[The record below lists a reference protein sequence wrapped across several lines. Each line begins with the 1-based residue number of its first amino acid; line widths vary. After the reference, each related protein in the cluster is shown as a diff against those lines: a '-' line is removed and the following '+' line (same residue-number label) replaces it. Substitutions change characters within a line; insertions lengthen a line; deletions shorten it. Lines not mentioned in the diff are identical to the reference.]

1 MMDFTNP
8 HFEEP
13 RWLWLAVV
21 GPALLAWLYR
31 FAARARRNQLAQVA
45 SPHFLAELT
54 RSHSPARRNSKQF
67 LLLVGVALFGVAL
80 ARPQW
85 GELESRDQWLGDDV
99 VFVLDCSR
107 SMLATDVQPDR
118 LQRAKFAILD
128 FVRRHGTGRV
138 GVVAFAGAAFL
149 QCPLTF
155 DYDAL
160 EDALKDLDARTIPV
174 GGTDIGR
181 ALQEAF
187 HALEKNSSR
196 KRIVL
201 LTDGEDLE
209 KSGVKEAGSLAKAG
223 VTVYTLG
230 VGTAAG
236 AELRAMT
243 PTGQMDYVRDARGEV
258 VRSRLDEETLVAIAK
273 ATGGSYFPLG
283 RLGEGLAKVRR
294 AIETTNAAGF
304 ARTRAQGVERFHIPL
319 AIGLACLVI
328 ESLVGTRRR
337 KPVMSPMKRSS
348 QKSSAALAVALVMAF
363 CPAAFGAPTEATNH
377 TALAPPPPA
386 PVTARGFYNVGT
398 QRLAAGKLAEAETML
413 QNALAQQDGRVESLA
428 LYNLGHVRFEL
439 GREELKKSPPVRPAK
454 TRARTAVAA
463 GEDAIQSAETALATN
478 QVQRMVAAYI
488 QGRGARKELRA
499 AYDAVYRAL
508 EVHGR
513 TLEKWRRSLGD
524 FRGTAE
530 LNASDPNALPNAQLV
545 ERAIAELVDSVRE
558 LLSVT
563 MKCSGSCSKLGDLLS
578 QLKGR
583 IPKDQ
588 MPPGA
593 AGGEED
599 DEELGE
605 PQLEELAGMKEG
617 ESKVGREMEISLS
630 PEEAGNLLDG
640 FRLGGNRRLPMGQS
654 DKGEPKDR
662 KRRDW

>member
-1 MMDFTNP
+1 MNFAHP
-8 HFEEP
+8 HFAEP
-13 RWLWLAVV
+13 RWLWLAVLGLV
-21 GPALLAWLYR
+21 LLAGLYR
-31 FAARARRNQLAQVA
+31 FAAGARRKQLARIA
-45 SPHFLAELT
+45 APHFRAELT
-54 RSHSPARRNSKQF
+54 RSHSPNRRNVKQG
-67 LLLVGVALFGVAL
+67 LLLAGVALCGVAL

-85 GELESRDQWLGDDV
+85 GELESSDQWRGDDV

-107 SMLATDVQPDR
+107 SMRAADVQPDR

-128 FVRRHGTGRV
+128 FVRRPGTGRV

-160 EDALKDLDARTIPV
+160 EDALKDLNERTIPV

-181 ALQEAF
+181 ALKEAF

-209 KSGVKEAGSLAKAG
+209 QSGVKEAEALAKAG
-223 VTVYTLG
+223 VTIYTVG

-236 AELRAMT
+236 AELRVLT
-243 PTGQMDYVRDARGEV
+243 PTGQMDYVRNERGEV
-258 VRSRLDEETLVAIAK
+258 VRSRLDEATLAAIAK

-283 RLGEGLAKVRR
+283 RVGEGLTKVRR
-294 AIETTNAAGF
+294 TMETANAAGF
-304 ARTRAQGVERFHIPL
+304 ARTRAQGVERFQMPL
-319 AIGLACLVI
+319 AMALACLVT
-328 ESLVGTRRR
+328 ESLIGTRRR
-337 KPVMSPMKRSS
+337 KLVGNSMTTAMK
-348 QKSSAALAVALVMAF
+348 KANAALPAVLALTLGSVAF
-363 CPAAFGAPTEATNH
+363 STPTETTNV
-377 TALAPPPPA
+377 TSKLSAPPA
-386 PVTARGFYNVGT
+386 PVTARDFYNAGT
-398 QRLAAGKLAEAETML
+398 KKLAAGKLSEAETML
-413 QNALAQQDGRVESLA
+413 QNALAQQDDRVQPLA
-428 LYNLGHVRFEL
+428 LFNLAHVRFEL
-439 GREELKKSPPVRPAK
+439 GREALKKSPPAGPAK
-454 TRARTAVAA
+454 GRARTAFTA
-463 GEDAIQSAETALATN
+463 GEDAIQSAEAALATD
-478 QVQRMVAAYI
+478 QVQKMVAAYM

-524 FRGTAE
+524 FRGTVE
-530 LNASDPNALPNAQLV
+530 LNARDNNALPNAKLV

-558 LLSVT
+558 LQFVT
-563 MKCSGSCSKLGDLLS
+563 MKCAGGASKLGDLLGE
-578 QLKGR
+578 LKGR

-593 AGGEED
+593 AGGAEED
-599 DEELGE
+599 EEPGE
-605 PQLEELAGMKEG
+605 LQLEELAGMKEG
-617 ESKVGREMEISLS
+617 ESKAGREMENTLS

-640 FRLGGNRRLPMGQS
+640 FRLGGDRRMPMGQDAQ
-654 DKGEPKDR
+654 DKPRDR

>member
-1 MMDFTNP
+1 MNFANP

-13 RWLWLAVV
+13 LWLWLAVI
-21 GPALLAWLYR
+21 GPGLLAWLYR
-31 FAARARRNQLAQVA
+31 FAAVARRKQLAQVA
-45 SPHFLAELT
+45 SPHSLAELT
-54 RSHSPARRNSKQF
+54 RSHSPARRNAKQF

-160 EDALKDLDARTIPV
+160 EDALKDLDERTIPV

-209 KSGVKEAGSLAKAG
+209 KSGVKEAESLAKAG
-223 VTVYTLG
+223 VTVYTIG

-236 AELRAMT
+236 AELRARL
-243 PTGQMDYVRDARGEV
+243 PTGQTDYVRDSRGEV
-258 VRSRLDEETLVAIAK
+258 VRSRLDEETLIAIAK

-283 RLGEGLAKVRR
+283 RLGEGLAKVSR
-294 AIETTNAAGF
+294 AIATTNAAGF
-304 ARTRAQGVERFHIPL
+304 ARTRAQGVERFHVPL

-328 ESLVGTRRR
+328 ESLIGTRRR
-337 KPVMSPMKRSS
+337 KPVVSSMKQSS
-348 QKSSAALAVALVMAF
+348 QKRSAALAVALAMAF
-363 CPAAFGAPTEATNH
+363 CSAASVTPTEATN
-377 TALAPPPPA
+377 AIAPASPPPV

-398 QRLAAGKLAEAETML
+398 QKLAAGKLAEAEANL
-413 QNALAQQDGRVESLA
+413 QNALAQQDGRVEALA

-439 GREELKKSPPVRPAK
+439 GREELKKSPPAKPAK

-463 GEDAIQSAETALATN
+463 GEDAIQSAEAALATN
-478 QVQRMVAAYI
+478 SVQKMVAAYL

-524 FRGTAE
+524 FRGAAE
-530 LNASDPNALPNAQLV
+530 LNARDPNALPNAQLV

-558 LLSVT
+558 LQSVT
-563 MKCSGSCSKLGDLLS
+563 MKCAGGCSKLGDLLS

-593 AGGEED
+593 AGGEE
-599 DEELGE
+599 EELGE

-617 ESKVGREMEISLS
+617 ESKDGREMEISLS

-640 FRLGGNRRLPMGQS
+640 FRLGGNRRLPMGQ
-654 DKGEPKDR
+654 GEEGKPKDS